1 MQNDDLCPCFN
12 FSVCRHNATVEKGG
26 KTLCRSCADG
36 TAGREYPLRQP
47 TREPLYKD
55 DAEVSESLGLPVP
68 RKKNILRHLISV
80 A

>member
-1 MQNDDLCPCFN
+1 MPNSELSPCFN
-12 FSVCRHNATVEKGG
+12 FSVCRQYATVEKGG
-26 KTLCRSCADG
+26 KTLCRSCADA
-36 TAGREYPLRQP
+36 TAGREYLLRQP

-68 RKKNILRHLISV
+68 RKKNMLRHLITV